1 MTEVWT
7 TSLGDSGVMTQGWC
21 IHGVAY
27 GPHWRCAQCSPGSVA
42 EPMTVGGGWG
52 SYGGITAVAAP
63 DYGDLFATLDR
74 MTAAQ
79 LREFVRRFR
88 DRYSL

>member
-1 MTEVWT
+1 MTA
-7 TSLGDSGVMTQGWC
+7 G
-21 IHGVAY
+21 
-27 GPHWRCAQCSPGSVA
+27 GS
-42 EPMTVGGGWG
+42 WG